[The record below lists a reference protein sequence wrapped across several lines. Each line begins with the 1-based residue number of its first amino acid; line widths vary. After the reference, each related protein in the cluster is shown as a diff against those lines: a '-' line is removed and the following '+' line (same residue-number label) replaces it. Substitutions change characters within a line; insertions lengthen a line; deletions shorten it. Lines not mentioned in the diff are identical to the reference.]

1 VLEGITGAWVDL
13 VAPNITSLTTSIPK
27 KIACT
32 PEKIALLVPQF
43 TGVSA
48 QATELAL
55 ATLGKIHV
63 ISFLGWAPQV
73 WQKTLKAAEIEPRPR
88 CEELAD

>member
-13 VAPNITSLTTSIPK
+13 VAPNVTSLATGIPK
-27 KIACT
+27 KIACAT
-32 PEKIALLVPQF
+32 KKIALLVPQL

-48 QATELAL
+48 QTTELAL

-73 WQKTLKAAEIEPRPR
+73 WQKTLKAVEIEPRPR
-88 CEELAD
+88 CEELAE